1 MIKDPKMPFFLKK
14 VCVWGVCWD
23 LPASLGCIFAPETA
37 DHGSF
42 LSHFPLGPRPWGKGR
57 KCMFGNWY
65 HWNAYCNVH
74 DHQHPSFPQG
84 EVEGAVGVDPPPW
97 QHPWRSQTTMAS
109 QAKRADGFLGFN
121 WGRVGLGRF
130 SITVSF
136 FCQGWDIPS
145 F

>member
-1 MIKDPKMPFFLKK
+1 MSPVAQYLLPRLDILVFFSGLKGTIFWYDKRPQNAFFLKKK

-84 EVEGAVGVDPPPW
+84 EVEGAVGVDPLHGSTPGGVRLPW
-97 QHPWRSQTTMAS
+97 HRRPRGQTV
-109 QAKRADGFLGFN
+109 F
-121 WGRVGLGRF
+121 
-130 SITVSF
+130 
-136 FCQGWDIPS
+136 
-145 F
+145 